1 MKNLTT
7 ILAFSSLF
15 LAISKDTLANTKS
28 AGSFSNP
35 VNSVSVDESNTKRVT
50 FTNTAPVLKDTSYIN
65 GKAVVTTYCLTS
77 GKEQKLFSVHN
88 LNNEQIAYVTKLGM
102 YNGRH
107 IYRTYFIGTQQSITG
122 SLYESPY
129 AWVDLIS
136 EKVKDGAISANAVA
150 SLAKELHLE
159 VRNDVAF
166 TMPAA
171 EQERI
176 ASAYAAEINRKAA
189 VAAVTTP
196 AVPAVAVSMKLENGS
211 LEKQIVQFS
220 YNHAYASIASDKT
233 VVEPGHAR
241 VIELRSGDYITLLN
255 KQGAIIERIEVKKGL
270 QTINVSA
277 DGMHLQAMSIDD
289 MSQEAVAMG
298 NR

>member
-7 ILAFSSLF
+7 ILAISSLF

-28 AGSFSNP
+28 AGSFANP
-35 VNSVSVDESNTKRVT
+35 VNSISVDESNTKRIS

-176 ASAYAAEINRKAA
+176 ASAYAAEVARKATV
-189 VAAVTTP
+189 VATTATP
-196 AVPAVAVSMKLENGS
+196 VVAVSMKLENES
-211 LEKQIVQFS
+211 LEKQIVQFN
-220 YNHAYASIASDKT
+220 YNHAYASVTSDKT

-255 KQGAIIERIEVKKGL
+255 KQGAIIERIEVKKGI

-289 MSQEAVAMG
+289 ISQEAVAMG

>member
-7 ILAFSSLF
+7 LLAISLLF

-28 AGSFSNP
+28 AGSFTNP
-35 VNSVSVDESNTKRVT
+35 VNSISVDESNTKRVS
-50 FTNTAPVLKDTSYIN
+50 FTTTAPVLKDTSYIN

-102 YNGRH
+102 YNGRN
-107 IYRTYFIGTQQSITG
+107 IYRTYFIATQQCISG

-136 EKVKDGAISANAVA
+136 EKVKNGSISASAVA
-150 SLAKELHLE
+150 TLAKELHMD
-159 VRNDVAF
+159 VKNDVAF

-176 ASAYAAEINRKAA
+176 SYAYATEVSRKSNA
-189 VAAVTTP
+189 VANVVAPV
-196 AVPAVAVSMKLENGS
+196 VAVSMKLENQS
-211 LEKQIVQFS
+211 TEKQTVQFN
-220 YNHAYASIASDKT
+220 YNHAYASVNTDKT
-233 VVEPGHAR
+233 VVEPGHER

-255 KQGAIIERIEVKKGL
+255 KQGAIIERIEVKQGI

-277 DGMHLQAMSIDD
+277 DGMHLQAMSIDEI
-289 MSQEAVAMG
+289 SQEAVAMG

>member
-7 ILAFSSLF
+7 LLAISSLF
-15 LAISKDTLANTKS
+15 LAISKDTLANTKT
-28 AGSFSNP
+28 AGSYTNP
-35 VNSVSVDESNTKRVT
+35 VNSISVDESNTKRVS
-50 FTNTAPVLKDTSYIN
+50 FTTTAPVLKDTSYIN
-65 GKAVVTTYCLTS
+65 GKAVITTYCLTS

-102 YNGRH
+102 YNGRN
-107 IYRTYFIGTQQSITG
+107 IYRTYFIGTQQAISG

-136 EKVKDGAISANAVA
+136 EKVQNGTISANAVA
-150 SLAKELHLE
+150 TLAKEMHMD
-159 VRNDVAF
+159 VKNNVAF

-176 ASAYAAEINRKAA
+176 AYAYAAELSRKANA
-189 VAAVTTP
+189 VASVAAPV
-196 AVPAVAVSMKLENGS
+196 VAVSMKLENQS
-211 LEKQIVQFS
+211 TEKQTVQFN
-220 YNHAYASIASDKT
+220 YNHAYASVSSDKT
-233 VVEPGHAR
+233 VVEPGHER

-255 KQGAIIERIEVKKGL
+255 KQGAIIERIEVKQGI

-277 DGMHLQAMSIDD
+277 DGMHLQAMSIDEI
-289 MSQEAVAMG
+289 SQEAVAMG

>member
-7 ILAFSSLF
+7 ILAISSLF
-15 LAISKDTLANTKS
+15 LAISKDTFANSNS
-28 AGSFSNP
+28 AGSFVNP
-35 VNSVSVDESNTKRVT
+35 VNSVSVDESNTKHVT
-50 FTNTAPVLKDTSYIN
+50 FTNTSPVLKDTSYIN
-65 GKAVVTTYCLTS
+65 GKAVVTTYCLTN

-102 YNGRH
+102 YNGRN
-107 IYRTYFIGTQQSITG
+107 IYRTYFIGTQQCITG

-136 EKVKDGAISANAVA
+136 EKVKDGVISANAVA
-150 SLAKELHLE
+150 TLAKELHLE
-159 VRNDVAF
+159 VKNGVAF
-166 TMPAA
+166 TMPSN

-176 ASAYAAEINRKAA
+176 ATAYAMEINRKVA
-189 VAAVTTP
+189 VAVTP
-196 AVPAVAVSMKLENGS
+196 AVPVVAVSMKLENES
-211 LEKQIVQFS
+211 LEKQIVQFN
-220 YNHAYASIASDKT
+220 YNHAYASVTSDKT
-233 VVEPGHAR
+233 VVELGHAR

-255 KQGAIIERIEVKKGL
+255 KQGAIIERIEVKQGI

-289 MSQEAVAMG
+289 ISQEAVAMG

>member
-7 ILAFSSLF
+7 LLAISSLF

-28 AGSFSNP
+28 AGSFTNP
-35 VNSVSVDESNTKRVT
+35 VNSISVDETNTKRIA
-50 FTNTAPVLKDTSYIN
+50 FTNTSPVFKDTSYIN

-77 GKEQKLFSVHN
+77 GKEQKIFSVHN

-102 YNGRH
+102 YNGRN
-107 IYRTYFIGTQQSITG
+107 IYRTYFVATQQSISG

-136 EKVKDGAISANAVA
+136 EKVKNGAINASAVA
-150 SLAKELHLE
+150 SLAKELHMDLK
-159 VRNDVAF
+159 NDVAF
-166 TMPAA
+166 VMPSA

-176 ASAYAAEINRKAA
+176 ATAYATEVSRKASNIA
-189 VAAVTTP
+189 SIATP
-196 AVPAVAVSMKLENGS
+196 VVAVSMKLENES
-211 LEKQIVQFS
+211 LEKQTVQFN
-220 YNHAYASIASDKT
+220 YNHAHAAVASDKT

-255 KQGAIIERIEVKKGL
+255 KQGAIIERIEVKQGI

-289 MSQEAVAMG
+289 ISHEAVAMG
-298 NR
+298 SR

>member
-7 ILAFSSLF
+7 LLAISSLF

-28 AGSFSNP
+28 AGSFANP
-35 VNSVSVDESNTKRVT
+35 VNSISVDESNTKRIS

-65 GKAVVTTYCLTS
+65 GKAVVTTYGLTS

-102 YNGRH
+102 NNGLN
-107 IYRTYFIGTQQSITG
+107 IYRTYFVGTQQCVTG

-136 EKVKDGAISANAVA
+136 EKVKDGAISASAVA
-150 SLAKELHLE
+150 TLAKELHLE
-159 VRNDVAF
+159 VRNNVAF

-176 ASAYAAEINRKAA
+176 ASAYAAEVSRKSMAIA
-189 VAAVTTP
+189 TTSTP
-196 AVPAVAVSMKLENGS
+196 VVAVSMKLENES
-211 LEKQIVQFS
+211 LEKQTVQFN
-220 YNHAYASIASDKT
+220 YNHAHASVTSDKT
-233 VVEPGHAR
+233 VVEPGHER

-255 KQGAIIERIEVKKGL
+255 KQGAILERIEVKQGI

-277 DGMHLQAMSIDD
+277 DGMHLQAMSIDEI
-289 MSQEAVAMG
+289 SQEAVAMG

>member
-7 ILAFSSLF
+7 LLAISSLF

-28 AGSFSNP
+28 AGSFTNP
-35 VNSVSVDESNTKRVT
+35 VNSISVDETNTKRIA
-50 FTNTAPVLKDTSYIN
+50 FTNTSPVLKDTSYIN

-77 GKEQKLFSVHN
+77 GKEQKIFSVHN

-102 YNGRH
+102 YNGRN
-107 IYRTYFIGTQQSITG
+107 IYRTYFVATQQSISG

-136 EKVKDGAISANAVA
+136 EKVKNGAINASAVA
-150 SLAKELHLE
+150 SLAKELHMDLK
-159 VRNDVAF
+159 NDVAF
-166 TMPAA
+166 VMPSA

-176 ASAYAAEINRKAA
+176 ATAYATEVSRKASSIA
-189 VAAVTTP
+189 STATP
-196 AVPAVAVSMKLENGS
+196 IVAVSMKLENES
-211 LEKQIVQFS
+211 LEKQTVQFN
-220 YNHAYASIASDKT
+220 YNHAHAAVASDKT

-255 KQGAIIERIEVKKGL
+255 KQGAIIERIEVKQGI

-289 MSQEAVAMG
+289 ISHEAVAMG
-298 NR
+298 SR

>member
-7 ILAFSSLF
+7 LLAISSLF

-28 AGSFSNP
+28 AGSFANP
-35 VNSVSVDESNTKRVT
+35 VNSISVDESNTKRIS

-102 YNGRH
+102 YNGRN

-176 ASAYAAEINRKAA
+176 ASAYAAEVARK
-189 VAAVTTP
+189 VTAIATTATP
-196 AVPAVAVSMKLENGS
+196 VVAVSMKLENES
-211 LEKQIVQFS
+211 LEKQTVQFN
-220 YNHAYASIASDKT
+220 YNHAYAPVASDKT

-255 KQGAIIERIEVKKGL
+255 KQGAIIERIEVKKGI

-289 MSQEAVAMG
+289 ISQEAVSMG

>member
-7 ILAFSSLF
+7 LLAISSLF

-28 AGSFSNP
+28 AGSFTNP
-35 VNSVSVDESNTKRVT
+35 VNSISVDETNTKRIA
-50 FTNTAPVLKDTSYIN
+50 FTNTSPVLKDTSYIN

-77 GKEQKLFSVHN
+77 GKEQKIFSVHN

-102 YNGRH
+102 YNGRN
-107 IYRTYFIGTQQSITG
+107 IYRTYFVATQQSISG

-136 EKVKDGAISANAVA
+136 EKVKNGAINASAVA
-150 SLAKELHLE
+150 SLAKELHMDLK
-159 VRNDVAF
+159 NDVAF
-166 TMPAA
+166 VMPSA

-176 ASAYAAEINRKAA
+176 ATAYATEVSRKASNIA
-189 VAAVTTP
+189 SIATP
-196 AVPAVAVSMKLENGS
+196 VVAVSMKLENES
-211 LEKQIVQFS
+211 LEKQTVQFN
-220 YNHAYASIASDKT
+220 YNHAHAAVASDKT

-255 KQGAIIERIEVKKGL
+255 KQGAIIERIEVKQGI

-289 MSQEAVAMG
+289 ISHEAVAMG
-298 NR
+298 SR

>member
-7 ILAFSSLF
+7 LLAISSLF

-28 AGSFSNP
+28 AGSFANP
-35 VNSVSVDESNTKRVT
+35 VNSISVDESNTKRIA
-50 FTNTAPVLKDTSYIN
+50 FTNTSPVLKDTSYIN

-77 GKEQKLFSVHN
+77 GKEQKIFSVHN

-102 YNGRH
+102 YNGRN
-107 IYRTYFIGTQQSITG
+107 IYRTYFVATQQSISG

-136 EKVKDGAISANAVA
+136 EKVKNGAINASAVA
-150 SLAKELHLE
+150 SLAKELHMDLK
-159 VRNDVAF
+159 NNIAF
-166 TMPAA
+166 VMPSA

-176 ASAYAAEINRKAA
+176 AIAYATEVSRRANS
-189 VAAVTTP
+189 VASVATP
-196 AVPAVAVSMKLENGS
+196 MVAVSMKLENES
-211 LEKQIVQFS
+211 LEKQTVQFN
-220 YNHAYASIASDKT
+220 YNHAYAAVESDKT

-255 KQGAIIERIEVKKGL
+255 KQGAIIERIEVKQGI

-289 MSQEAVAMG
+289 ISNQAVAMG